1 MSKIFNKLGF
11 IFSVPD
17 PLLFFPAHGKIL
29 AWQGEK
35 ITQADKDNLKSIWG
49 NESVIENEYN
59 LTLLV
64 GK

>member
-1 MSKIFNKLGF
+1 LRG
-11 IFSVPD
+11 
-17 PLLFFPAHGKIL
+17 
-29 AWQGEK
+29 QGEK

-49 NESVIENEYN
+49 NESVIEKEYN